1 MESLNLLESTDP
13 NLLTLIIDTNTCAW
27 QDHHKKY
34 ISNDLKLNFENLIK
48 SLAFLLQSYLLT
60 QRNNQLVVISAD
72 DNGHSE
78 VIYPTTSQ
86 SIVPTP
92 SVFQSYF
99 IEKLLS
105 KSSTTNSSSSKRS
118 TFSSLSSA
126 FSKALCIINKQTIK
140 APKLQSQIVVTQL
153 SSDDASTYN
162 QIMNSIFSAHKLN
175 VLIDSLVLSS
185 SDSTFLQVIKTLF
198 NESNSSLMLSYGNGL
213 FIASVINYEWII
225 FQAT

>member
-34 ISNDLKLNFENLIK
+34 ISNDLKLNFENLVK
-48 SLAFLLQSYLLT
+48 SLAFFLQAYLLT

-78 VIYPTTSQ
+78 VIYPTS
-86 SIVPTP
+86 SHNIVPTP

-105 KSSTTNSSSSKRS
+105 KSSASNSSSSSSKRSS

-140 APKLQSQIVVTQL
+140 TPKLQSQIVVTQL

-175 VLIDSLVLSS
+175 ILMDSLVLAS
-185 SDSTFLQVIKTLF
+185 SDSTFLQVI
-198 NESNSSLMLSYGNGL
+198 
-213 FIASVINYEWII
+213 INILDE
-225 FQAT
+225 